1 MGKADL
7 TSAYA
12 ASLPMPMMVDSEI
25 GMPLDLNACAG
36 IWWDEVDSGEH
47 QDSRSSPSPGRLILT
62 YLNHPRIQPL
72 ETCSDRLAT
81 SG

>member
-25 GMPLDLNACAG
+25 GMPLDLNACG
-36 IWWDEVDSGEH
+36 GLWWNEVDSGEH
-47 QDSRSSPSPGRLILT
+47 WFSLSDLSKGEAADGREISR
-62 YLNHPRIQPL
+62 
-72 ETCSDRLAT
+72 
-81 SG
+81 